1 MAKKQILVP
10 SLLVTSCLY
19 ILFPWLSFD
28 NIHFLMFNFEFHRF
42 EFLFMAFEASTHQL
56 IYIIVALFIGLLLGL
71 NLTISR
77 FFCGYFCPSSI
88 ASIIALKFKNPFLI
102 FLSVFSFAF
111 ILAFSTISY
120 FTSAFDLFLNF
131 TKFDTAS
138 IFVGVLTTA
147 FTSIFLVFRGW
158 YCSILCPYFFV
169 SAILPQEKKQTFE
182 FFDKE
187 SCISCE
193 KCVKICPIDDLDIKA
208 GFDMRC
214 VQCGLCESACES
226 VMTKFNKTSLI
237 TKKYKDRNIFRSFSQ
252 NGYILGITIFIL
264 MIILILYILD
274 NSFLDNCYF
283 VNKNL
288 YK

>member
-1 MAKKQILVP
+1 MAKKQILAP
-10 SLLVTSCLY
+10 TLLITLFLY
-19 ILFPWLSFD
+19 VLFPWLSFN

-56 IYIIVALFIGLLLGL
+56 IYIVVTLFIGLIVGL

-77 FFCGYFCPSSI
+77 FYCGYFCPSSI
-88 ASIIALKFKNPFLI
+88 ASFISLRFKNPFLI
-102 FLSVFSFAF
+102 FVSVLTLAF

-147 FTSIFLVFRGW
+147 FTSIFLVFRAW

-169 SAILPQEKKQTFE
+169 SAVLPQEEKQTFE
-182 FFDKE
+182 FFDKN
-187 SCISCE
+187 SCINCD
-193 KCVKICPIDDLDIKA
+193 KCVKVCPIDELDIKA

-214 VQCGLCESACES
+214 VQCGLCESVCEK
-226 VMTKFNKTSLI
+226 VMAKLNKMSLI
-237 TKKYKDRNIFRSFSQ
+237 SKKFKDRNIFKSFSK
-252 NGYILGITIFIL
+252 NGYIWGIIVFAIMIFTII
-264 MIILILYILD
+264 YILD
-274 NSFLDNCYF
+274 SSNLDNCYF
-283 VNKNL
+283 INKNL
-288 YK
+288 Y

>member
-1 MAKKQILVP
+1 MAKKQILAP
-10 SLLVTSCLY
+10 TLLITFFLY
-19 ILFPWLSFD
+19 VLSPWLSF
-28 NIHFLMFNFEFHRF
+28 NNVHLLMFNFEFHRF

-88 ASIIALKFKNPFLI
+88 ASAIALKIKNPFILFFTI
-102 FLSVFSFAF
+102 LSFAF

-120 FTSAFDLFLNF
+120 FTSAVDLFLNF
-131 TKFDTAS
+131 SKFDMSS
-138 IFVGVLTTA
+138 IFVGILTTA
-147 FTSIFLVFRGW
+147 FTSIFLLFRAW

-169 SAILPQEKKQTFE
+169 SAIFPQEKKQTFE
-182 FFDKE
+182 FFDKD

-208 GFDMRC
+208 GFDIRC
-214 VQCGLCESACES
+214 VQCGLCEVACES
-226 VMTKFNKTSLI
+226 IMEKFNKTSLI
-237 TKKYKDRNIFRSFSQ
+237 IKKYKNRNIFRSFSQ
-252 NGYILGITIFIL
+252 NAYILGIIIFVL
-264 MIILILYILD
+264 MFLLVFYILD
-274 NSFLDNCYF
+274 SSFLDNCYF
-283 VNKNL
+283 VNKSL

>member
-10 SLLVTSCLY
+10 SLFITFCLY
-19 ILFPWLSFD
+19 ILTPWFSFN

-56 IYIIVALFIGLLLGL
+56 IYIVITLFIGLLVGL

-77 FFCGYFCPSSI
+77 FFCGYFCPTSL
-88 ASIIALKFKNPFLI
+88 ASIIAMKLKNPFVLFFTI
-102 FLSVFSFAF
+102 MSFAF

-120 FTSAFDLFLNF
+120 FTSAVDLFLNF

-169 SAILPQEKKQTFE
+169 SAVLPQEEKQTFE
-182 FFDKE
+182 FFDKD
-187 SCISCE
+187 SCIDCD
-193 KCVKICPIDDLDIKA
+193 KCVKVCPIDDLDIKA
-208 GFDMRC
+208 GFDIRC
-214 VQCGLCESACES
+214 VQCGLCEVACES
-226 VMTKFNKTSLI
+226 VMTKFNKSSLI
-237 TKKYKDRNIFRSFSQ
+237 TKKYKDRNIFKSFSK
-252 NGYILGITIFIL
+252 NGYIWGSLVFTVMIFTII
-264 MIILILYILD
+264 YILD
-274 NSFLDNCYF
+274 SANLDNCYF
-283 VNKNL
+283 INKNL
-288 YK
+288 Y

>member
-10 SLLVTSCLY
+10 SLLITFFLY
-19 ILFPWLSFD
+19 ILFPWLSFND
-28 NIHFLMFNFEFHRF
+28 IHLLMFNFEFHRF
-42 EFLFMAFEASTHQL
+42 EFLFIAFEASTHQL
-56 IYIIVALFIGLLLGL
+56 IYIVITLFIGLLVGL

-77 FFCGYFCPSSI
+77 FFCGYFCPTSL
-88 ASIIALKFKNPFLI
+88 ASIIAMKLKNPFVLFFAI
-102 FLSVFSFAF
+102 MSFAF

-120 FTSAFDLFLNF
+120 FTSAVDLFLNF

-138 IFVGVLTTA
+138 IFVGILTTG
-147 FTSIFLVFRGW
+147 FTSIFLVFRAW

-208 GFDMRC
+208 GFDIRC
-214 VQCGLCESACES
+214 IQCGLCEVACEN
-226 VMTKFNKTSLI
+226 VMLKFNKPSLI
-237 TKKYKDRNIFRSFSQ
+237 RKKFNERNIFKSFSK
-252 NGYILGITIFIL
+252 NGYFYGIVVFVL
-264 MIILILYILD
+264 IISIIVYILD
-274 NSFLDNCYF
+274 SSFLDNCYF
-283 VNKNL
+283 INKNL
-288 YK
+288 Y

>member
-1 MAKKQILVP
+1 MAKKQILAP
-10 SLLVTSCLY
+10 TLLITSCLY
-19 ILFPWLSFD
+19 ILFPWLSFND
-28 NIHFLMFNFEFHRF
+28 VHFLMFNFEFHRF

-56 IYIIVALFIGLLLGL
+56 IYIVVTLFIGLLLGL

-88 ASIIALKFKNPFLI
+88 ASAIALKIKNPFVHFFTIL
-102 FLSVFSFAF
+102 SFALV
-111 ILAFSTISY
+111 LAFSTISY
-120 FTSAFDLFLNF
+120 FTSSADLFLNF

-147 FTSIFLVFRGW
+147 FTSIFLVFRAW

-182 FFDKE
+182 FFDKN
-187 SCISCE
+187 SCIDCD
-193 KCVKICPIDDLDIKA
+193 KCVKICPIDDLDIKK
-208 GFDMRC
+208 GFDIRC
-214 VQCGLCESACES
+214 VQCGLCEVACES
-226 VMTKFNKTSLI
+226 VMTKFNKISLI
-237 TKKYKDRNIFRSFSQ
+237 TKKFKDRNIFRSFSQ
-252 NGYILGITIFIL
+252 NSYILGITIFVL
-264 MIILILYILD
+264 MFLLIFYILD

>member
-10 SLLVTSCLY
+10 SLLISFFLY
-19 ILFPWLSFD
+19 ILFPWLSFND
-28 NIHFLMFNFEFHRF
+28 IHLLMFNFEFHRF

-56 IYIIVALFIGLLLGL
+56 IYIVITLFIGLLVGL

-77 FFCGYFCPSSI
+77 FFCGYFCPTSL
-88 ASIIALKFKNPFLI
+88 ASIISLKLKNPFVLFFTI
-102 FLSVFSFAF
+102 MSFAF

-120 FTSAFDLFLNF
+120 FTSAVDLFFNF

-138 IFVGVLTTA
+138 IFVGILTTG

-208 GFDMRC
+208 GFDIRC
-214 VQCGLCESACES
+214 VQCGLCEVACES
-226 VMTKFNKTSLI
+226 VMTKFNKSSLI
-237 TKKYKDRNIFRSFSQ
+237 KKKYKNRNIFKSFSEK
-252 NGYILGITIFIL
+252 GYIWGCLIFII
-264 MIILILYILD
+264 MIVSIIYILD
-274 NSFLDNCYF
+274 SSNLDNCYF
-283 VNKNL
+283 INKNL
-288 YK
+288 Y

>member
-10 SLLVTSCLY
+10 SLLITFFLY
-19 ILFPWLSFD
+19 ILFPWLSFND
-28 NIHFLMFNFEFHRF
+28 IHLLMFNFEFHRF

-56 IYIIVALFIGLLLGL
+56 IYIVISLFIGLLVGL

-77 FFCGYFCPSSI
+77 FFCGYFCPTSL
-88 ASIIALKFKNPFLI
+88 ASIIAMKLKNPFVLFFTI
-102 FLSVFSFAF
+102 MSFAF

-120 FTSAFDLFLNF
+120 FTSAVDLFLNF

-138 IFVGVLTTA
+138 IFVGILTTG
-147 FTSIFLVFRGW
+147 FTSIFLVFRAW

-208 GFDMRC
+208 GFDIRC
-214 VQCGLCESACES
+214 VQCGLCEVACEN
-226 VMTKFNKTSLI
+226 VMVKFNKPSLI
-237 TKKYKDRNIFRSFSQ
+237 RKKFNKRNIFKSFSN
-252 NGYILGITIFIL
+252 NGYFYGIVVFVL
-264 MIILILYILD
+264 MISIIVYIL
-274 NSFLDNCYF
+274 NSSFLDNCYF
-283 VNKNL
+283 INKNL
-288 YK
+288 Y

>member
-10 SLLVTSCLY
+10 SLLITFFLY
-19 ILFPWLSFD
+19 ILFPWLSFND
-28 NIHFLMFNFEFHRF
+28 IHLLMFNFEFHRF

-56 IYIIVALFIGLLLGL
+56 IYIVITLIIGLLVGL

-77 FFCGYFCPSSI
+77 FFCGYFCPTSL
-88 ASIIALKFKNPFLI
+88 ASIIAMKLKNPFVLFFVI
-102 FLSVFSFAF
+102 MSFAF

-120 FTSAFDLFLNF
+120 FTSAVDLFLNF

-138 IFVGVLTTA
+138 IFVGILTTG
-147 FTSIFLVFRGW
+147 FTSIFLVFRAW

-208 GFDMRC
+208 GFDIRC
-214 VQCGLCESACES
+214 IQCGLCEVACEN
-226 VMTKFNKTSLI
+226 VMVKFNKLSLI
-237 TKKYKDRNIFRSFSQ
+237 TKKFKDRNIFKSFSN
-252 NGYILGITIFIL
+252 NGYFYGIVVFLL
-264 MIILILYILD
+264 MISIIVYIL
-274 NSFLDNCYF
+274 NSSFLDNCYF
-283 VNKNL
+283 INKNL
-288 YK
+288 Y